1 MADNEKQFETDIET
15 FLTSRKGGWM
25 RSSDQAYR
33 NIEVIDVNTLCT
45 FVENT
50 QKLAWTQFVKR
61 CGNVEPKDKFL
72 KIVEDAIQTDGLVN
86 VLRHGFRYRG
96 IEFKLC
102 YFKPESGLNQLAET
116 RYSQNICHCV
126 RQWHYSVSNN
136 NSVDMMLAI
145 NGIPIVAI
153 ELKNQLTGQSVDNA
167 MTQWMTDRDKR
178 EAAFSFNHR
187 ILVFFAVDLYHAMM
201 TTKLNGSNTQF
212 LPFNQGSNGA
222 GNDGG
227 AGNPPAEGSKYV
239 VSYLWEEIWQKDK
252 LMDILQKFVS
262 YQQKRKNTRGTD
274 PSNVV
279 IFPRY
284 HQLHVVKNLIKSVIK
299 DGPGKNYL
307 IQHSAGSGKSNSIA
321 WTAYR
326 LASLHKDD
334 KPMFNSVIIVTD
346 RRVLDSQLQATIGG
360 FDHTL
365 GSVVLIDDKKRSKDL
380 LKAIEDGK
388 RIIVTTLQKFPVIYG
403 MIGDTTGKNFAV
415 IVDEAHSS
423 QTGQSA
429 MKLKAGLADT
439 TDAIEELKE
448 FAGVDEDENL
458 KTEQQKQ
465 FAKRIMA
472 YASRMLR
479 EEEAVEAQEDR
490 TIAEMVSA
498 GKHRN
503 LSFFAFT
510 ATPKDKTLEIF
521 GDEWKDGSFHPYHIY
536 SMRQAIEEGFIM
548 DVLAN
553 YTTYKTCY
561 KIAKN
566 TADNPD
572 VPVSQ
577 ATKLIRRYAELHP
590 YNIQQKAAIIVE
602 TFREVTSK
610 AIKGKGKMMVVTS
623 SRLAAVRYLKAV
635 QEYIKEKGYE
645 DLWVMIAF
653 SGIVKDP
660 DDPNSPDYSES
671 GLNIDPVGNH
681 VSEAQTKDVF
691 HDYGDVLIVAEKYQ
705 TGFDEPLLH
714 TMIVDKKLRDIK
726 AVQTL
731 SRLNRIH
738 PDKTDTYILDFVN
751 TNEEIQEAFQSFY
764 TETSLESEINVD
776 LIYKTQGQLRDFHI
790 YDDSDVERVAAIY
803 IDPENKDGGAVQA
816 KISNS
821 LIPVAEKYN
830 ILDEQQRYEFR
841 RTIRSF
847 VRWFSYINQIVRTF
861 DLAMQNEYTFCRYLL
876 HLLPPDQK
884 DKWDL
889 DNKVRLE
896 YYKLQHT
903 FSGSIEMDKNTAG
916 EYETAK
922 VKKSGSMKEIK
933 SPFDEI
939 IEKFNEAF
947 AGDITESDRI
957 IIGNLQKLLE
967 DNTQLTKSAKQDTQ
981 QMFMHSIFPKI
992 FGETARKAFKESN
1005 ETYQSIFTDT
1015 QKYMTIMTAMADVL
1029 FRELQ
1034 KK

>member
-1 MADNEKQFETDIET
+1 MADNEKQFEADIE
-15 FLTSRKGGWM
+15 
-25 RSSDQAYR
+25 AYLISKTGKWQKAADEKYH
-33 NIEVIDVNTLCT
+33 NADAIDIDTLCA
-45 FVENT
+45 FVEST
-50 QKLAWTQFVKR
+50 QKLSWTQFVKR
-61 CGNVEPKDKFL
+61 CGNVNPKDKFL
-72 KIVEDAIQTDGLVN
+72 KIVEDAITSEGLVN
-86 VLRHGFRYRG
+86 VLHHGFKYRG
-96 IEFKLC
+96 IEFKIC
-102 YFKPESGLNQLAET
+102 FFKPESGLNELAKT

-126 RQWHYSVSNN
+126 RQWHYSVLNN

-145 NGIPIVAI
+145 NGIPVVAI

-167 MTQWMTDRDKR
+167 MEQWMTNRDKR
-178 EAAFSFNHR
+178 EPAFSFNHR
-187 ILVFFAVDLYHAMM
+187 VLVFFAVDLYHAMM
-201 TTKLNGSNTQF
+201 TTKLNGDKTQF

-227 AGNPPAEGSKYV
+227 AGNPKAEEGKYAI
-239 VSYLWEEIWQKDK
+239 SYLWEEIWQKDK
-252 LMDILQKFVS
+252 LLDIIQKFIS
-262 YQQKRKNTRGTD
+262 YRQKKKNSLGTD
-274 PSNVV
+274 AANEV

-284 HQLHVVKNLIKSVIK
+284 HQLDVVRKMIEDVTEH
-299 DGPGKNYL
+299 GPGKNYL

-321 WTAYR
+321 WTTYR
-326 LASLHKDD
+326 LASLHKNDM
-334 KPMFNSVIIVTD
+334 PMFNSVIIVTD
-346 RRVLDSQLQATIGG
+346 RRVLDAQLQETIGG

-380 LKAIEDGK
+380 LNAIEDGK

-403 MIGDTTGKNFAV
+403 MIGDTKGKTFAV

-423 QTGQSA
+423 QTGLSA
-429 MKLKAGLADT
+429 AKLKAGLADT
-439 TDAIEELKE
+439 TDAIQEL
-448 FAGVDEDENL
+448 VDFTGIEIENL
-458 KTEQQKQ
+458 QSEQEKT
-465 FAKRIMA
+465 FAKRIMM
-472 YASRMLR
+472 YANAILK
-479 EEEAVEAQEDR
+479 QEDEEDVR
-490 TIAEMVSA
+490 EDRILEEMVSA
-498 GKHRN
+498 GKHKN

-510 ATPKDKTLEIF
+510 ATPKDKTLEMF
-521 GDEWKDGSFHPYHIY
+521 GVEWQDGSFHPFHIY

-566 TADNPD
+566 TDDNPN
-572 VPVSQ
+572 VPASQ
-577 ATKLIRRYAELHP
+577 AAKLIRRYAELHP

-602 TFREVTSK
+602 TFREVTRK

-635 QEYIKEKGYE
+635 RDYMKEKGYA
-645 DLWVMIAF
+645 DMLVMIAF

-671 GLNIDPVGNH
+671 GLNIDPNGNH
-681 VSEAQTKDVF
+681 VSESQTKSVF
-691 HDYGDVLIVAEKYQ
+691 HDHGDVLIVAEKYQ

-738 PDKTDTYILDFVN
+738 PDKEDTYILDFVN
-751 TNEEIQEAFQSFY
+751 TNEEIQEAFQGFY

-776 LIYKTQGQLRDFHI
+776 LIYKTKEQLRNFHI
-790 YDDSDVERVAAIY
+790 YDDDDVKKVAAIY
-803 IDPENKDGGAVQA
+803 IDPNNKNSGALQA

-830 ILDEQQRYEFR
+830 ELNEQQRYQFR
-841 RTIRSF
+841 RAVRSF
-847 VRWFSYINQIVRTF
+847 VRWFTYIQQVVRTF
-861 DLAMQNEYTFCRYLL
+861 DIEIQNEYTFCRYLIK
-876 HLLPPDQK
+876 LLPHDQK

-903 FSGSIEMDKNTAG
+903 FSGQIELDKNTAG

-922 VKKSGSMKEIK
+922 LKKNGSMKEVK

-947 AGDITESDRI
+947 AGDITEADRI
-957 IIGNLQKLLE
+957 IIGNLQKMLE
-967 DNTQLTKSAKQDTQ
+967 GNAQLAKSAKQDTQ
-981 QMFMHSIFPKI
+981 QMFMQSIFPKI
-992 FGETARKAFKESN
+992 FGETARKAFMESN
-1005 ETYQSIFTDT
+1005 ETYQSMFTDT
-1015 QKYMTIMTAMADVL
+1015 MKYTTIMTAMAEVL

-1034 KK
+1034 K